1 MLMDQIVDIYGLAT
15 ILKASHHTLKKNWR
29 EFPHFFIGDGCNLK
43 GARFEVSEVVKH
55 LKKKA
60 RYVSVERSKKK
71 GLDQIQIQ
79 QKTIQKRGFQ
89 NKVESAGMGSSEARG
104 AKKSTEGGT
113 DPFNLLS
120 GIDKVS

>member
-1 MLMDQIVDIYGLAT
+1 LIAQKKLMDQIVDIYELAA

-60 RYVSVERSKKK
+60 RYVSVERS
-71 GLDQIQIQ
+71 
-79 QKTIQKRGFQ
+79 TIQKRGFQ